1 MLLRTT
7 TLPTPSPIRH
17 SSPLHTQAPPALTAE
32 QTAIVKS
39 TAPVLEEHG
48 NAITSHFYK
57 RILAAVPELR
67 NVFNAAHQ
75 QSGEQQSALAR
86 AVWGYAAHIDDLDK
100 LSSTV
105 SRIGHKHAGLGVAP
119 EHYPIVGEHLLA
131 SIQEVLG
138 DGVNATVMEAWAAA
152 YAQLANI
159 FINFEKGLYDA
170 AASTP
175 GGWNGWRSFVVE
187 QKTPESGEITSFH
200 LAPHDGGPLP
210 PFRPGQF
217 VTIRCFVPGLNLFQ
231 PRQYSL
237 SAPPGSSRFRISVK
251 RESAGADRPAGHISS
266 LLHDGT
272 PAGAV
277 LDLSMPYGDF
287 TLDAEATTPVVL
299 LSGGVGLTPMIS
311 MLQTITST
319 SSDRKVH
326 FVHAARNRNAHA
338 MRDELASVVAGH
350 ANVSRAVYYDQ
361 VGEGDVKGVDY
372 DFEGRVE
379 FAKTE
384 ELVEGADYYI
394 CGPVPFMARQRAD
407 LERLGVEPGRIHSE
421 VFGAA

>member
-1 MLLRTT
+1 
-7 TLPTPSPIRH
+7 
-17 SSPLHTQAPPALTAE
+17 
-32 QTAIVKS
+32 
-39 TAPVLEEHG
+39 
-48 NAITSHFYK
+48 
-57 RILAAVPELR
+57 
-67 NVFNAAHQ
+67 
-75 QSGEQQSALAR
+75 
-86 AVWGYAAHIDDLDK
+86 
-100 LSSTV
+100 
-105 SRIGHKHAGLGVAP
+105 
-119 EHYPIVGEHLLA
+119 
-131 SIQEVLG
+131 
-138 DGVNATVMEAWAAA
+138 
-152 YAQLANI
+152 
-159 FINFEKGLYDA
+159 
-170 AASTP
+170 
-175 GGWNGWRSFVVE
+175 
-187 QKTPESGEITSFH
+187 
-200 LAPHDGGPLP
+200 
-210 PFRPGQF
+210 
-217 VTIRCFVPGLNLFQ
+217 LNLFQ

-287 TLDAEATTPVVL
+287 TLDADATTPVVL

-384 ELVEGADYYI
+384 ALVEGADYYI

>member
-7 TLPTPSPIRH
+7 PAPIRH
-17 SSPLHTQAPPALTAE
+17 TSALHTSAPPPLTPE

-39 TAPVLEEHG
+39 TAPALEQHG
-48 NAITSHFYK
+48 TAITSHFYK

-75 QSGEQQSALAR
+75 ESGEQQSALAR

-152 YAQLANI
+152 YAQLAAI
-159 FINFEKGLYDA
+159 FIGFEKGLYDA
-170 AASTP
+170 AAATP

-200 LAPHDGGPLP
+200 LAPQDGLALP

-251 RESAGADRPAGHISS
+251 REGGADR
-266 LLHDGT
+266 LR
-272 PAGAV
+272 GAV

-299 LSGGVGLTPMIS
+299 LSGGVGLTPMLS
-311 MLQTITST
+311 MLQTITSGP
-319 SSDRKVH
+319 SERKVH
-326 FVHAARNRNAHA
+326 FVHAARNRDVHA
-338 MRDELASVVAGH
+338 MRDELAAAVEKNG
-350 ANVSRAVYYDQ
+350 NVSRAVYYDE
-361 VGEGDVKGVDY
+361 VGKEDVKGVDY
-372 DFEGRVE
+372 DFQGRVE
-379 FAKTE
+379 FARTDA
-384 ELVEGADYYI
+384 LADGADYYI
-394 CGPVPFMARQRAD
+394 CGPVPFMAKQRAD
-407 LERLGVEPGRIHSE
+407 LERLGVEPERIHSE

>member
-1 MLLRTT
+1 MLLRP
-7 TLPTPSPIRH
+7 TLPTPPPARH
-17 SSPLHTQAPPALTAE
+17 SSPIHTQAPPALTAE
-32 QTAIVKS
+32 QTTIVKS
-39 TAPVLEEHG
+39 TAPVLEQHG
-48 NAITSHFYK
+48 TAITSHFYK

-75 QSGEQQSALAR
+75 ESGEQQSALAR

-131 SIQEVLG
+131 SIEEVLG

-152 YAQLANI
+152 YAQLASI
-159 FINFEKGLYDA
+159 FIGFEKGLYDA
-170 AASTP
+170 AAATP

-200 LAPHDGGPLP
+200 LAPQDGLPLP
-210 PFRPGQF
+210 PS
-217 VTIRCFVPGLNLFQ
+217 

-251 RESAGADRPAGHISS
+251 REGAGTDKPAGHISS

-299 LSGGVGLTPMIS
+299 LSGGVGLTPMLS
-311 MLQTITST
+311 MLQTIASAP
-319 SSDRKVH
+319 SERKVH
-326 FVHAARNRNAHA
+326 FVHAARNRGAHA
-338 MRDELASVVAGH
+338 MRDELASVVEGNS
-350 ANVSRAVYYDQ
+350 NVSRAVYYDE

-372 DFEGRVE
+372 DFKGRVE

-394 CGPVPFMARQRAD
+394 CGPVPFMAKQRAD